1 MEIIKYSVHVPNV
14 LIKESTAEYP
24 INTIDSPAQIV
35 EFINTVFALDKKAEE
50 YLYMIAFNAKNKPL
64 GVFEVSHGSVD
75 FSVAQPRELLLRA
88 LLVGATTFVLIHNH
102 PSGNPTPSASDIDV
116 TKRIV
121 SAANILGVSCLDHI
135 IVGDSNYYSLR
146 IHKSDLF

>member
-24 INTIDSPAQIV
+24 VNTMDSPEKIV

-50 YLYMIAFNAKNKPL
+50 YLYMIAFNTKNKPL

-75 FSVAQPRELLLRA
+75 FSVARPRELLLRA
-88 LLVGATTFVLIHNH
+88 LLVGATNFVLIHNH
-102 PSGNPTPSASDIDV
+102 PSGDPTPSASDIDA
-116 TKRIV
+116 TKRII
-121 SAANILGVSCLDHI
+121 SAANILCVSCLNHI
-135 IVGDSNYYSLR
+135 IVGDSNYYSFR

>member
-1 MEIIKYSVHVPNV
+1 MEIIKYSVYVPNV

-24 INTIDSPAQIV
+24 VNTMDSPEKIV

-50 YLYMIAFNAKNKPL
+50 YLYMIAFNTKNKPL

-75 FSVAQPRELLLRA
+75 FSVARPRELLLRA
-88 LLVGATTFVLIHNH
+88 LLVGATNFVLIHNH
-102 PSGNPTPSASDIDV
+102 PSGDPTPSASDIDA
-116 TKRIV
+116 TKRII
-121 SAANILGVSCLDHI
+121 SAANILCVSCLDHI
-135 IVGDSNYYSLR
+135 IVGDSNYYSFR